1 MFRVE
6 KLIKRIDN
14 KIYVKRKGYYS
25 SFNSWISKKDKL
37 ID

>member
-6 KLIKRIDN
+6 KLTKRIDD
-14 KIYVKRKGYYS
+14 KIYVKRKDYDS